1 MAGAEEMKHWWS
13 ALSLKNKLQIPIQ
26 LILLLIMV
34 VVQRWAFEQFEGRML
49 EEAEQKAMVSA
60 DGVINGLNMLMLNG
74 IISQADQRQLLI
86 KKMGSSTNV
95 EELRVIRAKQ
105 VQDQFGPG
113 LPEEQAKDDMDREAI
128 QSARP
133 QFKSL
138 TEGNKHTLRAVVPF
152 VASADFRGTNCLMC
166 HQVKAGSVNGAA
178 SITLNMDAEHDAMQ
192 KAGLLLWAGQL
203 LIQLVLFFVIGW
215 IINHVIQPTRELQRT
230 MLAMQTDG
238 DLSKRV
244 SVRSSD
250 EIGQTAEAFNALVSS
265 FQSIVSQVH
274 GYADQ
279 VSSASSSLANNAEQ
293 IAQSSQQQSD
303 AAANTAGAVDQMSAS
318 ISSVADSANTVY
330 QQSQDSLQRAVHGQK
345 NLQEMI
351 GEISQVENAVQQM
364 ASSVD
369 AFVKSTQ
376 TITNMTQ
383 QVRDIAEQTNL
394 LALNAAI
401 EAARAGEQGRG
412 FAVVAD
418 EVRKLAEKSAQSAS
432 QIDVVT
438 QTLAEQSEHVE
449 KCIQSGIQSLQSSQ
463 SHMQSVSSVLAQSN
477 DSVES
482 VNRGVD
488 GITASVNEQKRASQE
503 IAHNVENI
511 ASMAESNNASIM
523 RTVQAAKEMEQL
535 ADNLKRSVGHFK
547 L

>member
-1 MAGAEEMKHWWS
+1 MKHWWS
-13 ALSLKNKLQIPIQ
+13 SLSVKNKLQIPIQ
-26 LILLLIMV
+26 IILLLIMV
-34 VVQRWAFEQFEGRML
+34 VVQRWAFDQFEGRVQD
-49 EEAEQKAMVSA
+49 EAKQKATVSA
-60 DGVINGLNMLMLNG
+60 DGVINGLNMLMING

-128 QSARP
+128 QSAKP
-133 QFKSL
+133 QFKMQE
-138 TEGNKHTLRAVVPF
+138 EGGKHSLRAVIPF
-152 VASADFRGTNCLMC
+152 VVSTNFRGTNCLMC

-178 SITLNMDAEHDAMQ
+178 SIILNMDEDYGVMQ
-192 KAGLLLWAGQL
+192 KASVLLWTGQL
-203 LIQLVLFFVIGW
+203 LIQVVLFFVIGW
-215 IINHVIQPTRELQRT
+215 IITHVTQPSKELQRA

-244 SVRSSD
+244 PVRSSD
-250 EIGQTAEAFNALVSS
+250 EIGQTAEAFNALVKS
-265 FQSIVSQVH
+265 FQDIVSQVH
-274 GYADQ
+274 SYAGQ
-279 VSSASSSLANNAEQ
+279 VASSSSSLTNNAEE

-303 AAANTAGAVDQMSAS
+303 AAANTASAVDEMSAS
-318 ISSVADSANTVY
+318 IASVADSANSVA
-330 QQSQDSLQRAVHGQK
+330 QQSQDSLRRAVHGQQS
-345 NLQEMI
+345 LQEMI
-351 GEISQVENAVQQM
+351 GEIRHVENAVQQM

-376 TITNMTQ
+376 TITSMTQ

-438 QTLAEQSEHVE
+438 KTLADQSEQVE
-449 KCIQSGIQSLQSSQ
+449 KSIQSGIHSLQSSQ
-463 SHMQSVSSVLAQSN
+463 QLMQSVSTVLAESN
-477 DSVES
+477 ES
-482 VNRGVD
+482 VGNVSRGVE
-488 GITASVNEQKRASQE
+488 GITSSVNEQKQASQE

-511 ASMAESNNASIM
+511 AAMADNNNTAVM
-523 RTVQAAKEMEQL
+523 RTVQAAKDMEQL

>member
-1 MAGAEEMKHWWS
+1 MKNWWS

-26 LILLLIMV
+26 IILLLIMV
-34 VVQRWAFEQFEGRML
+34 VVQRWAFDQFEGRVL

-60 DGVINGLNMLMLNG
+60 DGVINGLNMLMING
-74 IISQADQRQLLI
+74 IISQTDQRQLLI
-86 KKMGSSTNV
+86 KKMGSSTHV

-105 VQDQFGPG
+105 VSDQFGPG
-113 LPEEQAKDDMDREAI
+113 LPEEQARDDMDREAL
-128 QSARP
+128 QSAKP

-138 TEGNKHTLRAVVPF
+138 NEGGKHSLRAVIPF
-152 VASADFRGTNCLMC
+152 VVSKNFRGTNCLQC
-166 HQVKAGSVNGAA
+166 HQVQEGSVNGAA
-178 SITLNMDAEHDAMQ
+178 SITLDMADEYAVMQ
-192 KAGLLLWAGQL
+192 KASMLLWVGQL
-203 LIQLVLFFVIGW
+203 LIQVILFFVIGW
-215 IINHVIQPTRELQRT
+215 IINHVILPSKQLQRS

-244 SVRSSD
+244 PVHSTD
-250 EIGQTAEAFNALVSS
+250 EIGQTAEAFNALVKS
-265 FQSIVSQVH
+265 FQGIVSQVH
-274 GYADQ
+274 AYANQ
-279 VSSASSSLANNAEQ
+279 VSSSASSLTNNAEQ

-303 AAANTAGAVDQMSAS
+303 AAANTASAVDEMSAS
-318 ISSVADSANTVY
+318 ISSVADSANEVS
-330 QQSQDSLQRAVHGQK
+330 QLSQDSLQRAVHGQQS
-345 NLQEMI
+345 LQEMI
-351 GEISQVENAVQQM
+351 GEIGHVENAVQQM
-364 ASSVD
+364 ASSVE
-369 AFVKSTQ
+369 AFVKNTQ
-376 TITNMTQ
+376 TITSMTQ

-438 QTLAEQSEHVE
+438 KTLADQSEQVE
-449 KCIQSGIQSLQSSQ
+449 KSIQRGIQSLQSSQ
-463 SHMQSVSSVLAQSN
+463 SHMQSVAAVLAQSN
-477 DSVES
+477 ESVGN

-488 GITASVNEQKRASQE
+488 GITASVNEQKQASQE

-511 ASMAESNNASIM
+511 AAMAESNNASIM
-523 RTVQAAKEMEQL
+523 RTVQAAKDMEQL
-535 ADNLKRSVGHFK
+535 ADNLKQSVGHFK

>member
-1 MAGAEEMKHWWS
+1 MKNWWG

-34 VVQRWAFEQFEGRML
+34 FAQRWAFDQFEARVL
-49 EEAEQKAMVSA
+49 EEAKQKARVSA
-60 DGVINGLNMLMLNG
+60 DGVINGLNMLMING

-86 KKMGSSTNV
+86 KKMGSSENV

-113 LPEEQAKDDMDREAI
+113 LPEEQARDDMDREAI
-128 QSARP
+128 QSATA
-133 QFKSL
+133 QFKSSA
-138 TEGNKHTLRAVVPF
+138 EGGKHTLRAVVPF
-152 VASADFRGTNCLMC
+152 IVSTNFRGTNCLMC

-178 SITLNMDAEHDAMQ
+178 SITLNMEAEYAVMQ
-192 KAGLLLWAGQL
+192 RASILLWVGQL
-203 LIQLVLFFVIGW
+203 LIQIVLFFVIGW
-215 IINHVIQPTRELQRT
+215 IIGHVIQPSRELQRT
-230 MLAMQTDG
+230 MLAMQADS

-244 SVRSSD
+244 PVRSAD
-250 EIGQTAEAFNALVSS
+250 EIGQTARAFNELVGS
-265 FQSIVSQVH
+265 FQGLVGQVH
-274 GYADQ
+274 GYSGQ
-279 VSSASSSLANNAEQ
+279 VASAASSLARDADG

-303 AAANTAGAVDQMSAS
+303 AAANAAGTVEGMSAS
-318 ISSVADSANTVY
+318 IATVAESTNAVSRL
-330 QQSQDSLQRAVHGQK
+330 SQDSLERAVRGQQSL
-345 NLQEMI
+345 NEMM
-351 GEISQVENAVQQM
+351 GEIGQVENAVKQM
-364 ASSVD
+364 ANSVE

-376 TITNMTQ
+376 TITSMTQ

-438 QTLAEQSEHVE
+438 KTLSVQSEQVE
-449 KCIQSGIQSLQSSQ
+449 RSIQQGLQSLQSSQ
-463 SHMQSVSSVLAQSN
+463 NHMQNVSSVLAQSN
-477 DSVES
+477 ES
-482 VNRGVD
+482 VGSVSQGVD
-488 GITASVNEQKRASQE
+488 GITASVNELKQASHD
-503 IAHNVENI
+503 IAYNVENI
-511 ASMAESNNASIM
+511 ASMAENNNVSIM
-523 RTVQAAKEMEQL
+523 HTVQAVREMEQL
-535 ADNLKRSVGHFK
+535 ADNLKQSVGHFK

>member
-1 MAGAEEMKHWWS
+1 MNNWWS

-26 LILLLIMV
+26 IILLLIMV
-34 VVQRWAFEQFEGRML
+34 IVQRWALNQFEGRVQ
-49 EEAEQKAMVSA
+49 EAAEQRAMVSA
-60 DGVINGLNMLMLNG
+60 DGVINGLNMLMING
-74 IISQADQRQLLI
+74 IISQEDQRQLLI

-128 QSARP
+128 QSAKP
-133 QFKSL
+133 QFK
-138 TEGNKHTLRAVVPF
+138 TQEEGNKHTLRAVVPF
-152 VASADFRGTNCLMC
+152 VVSTNFRGTNCLMC
-166 HQVKAGSVNGAA
+166 HQVKEGSVNGAA
-178 SITLNMDAEHDAMQ
+178 SITLNMDSEYAVME
-192 KAGLLLWAGQL
+192 KASMLLWVGQL
-203 LIQLVLFFVIGW
+203 LIQAVLFFLIGW
-215 IINHVIQPTRELQRT
+215 IINQVIQPTKELQRT

-238 DLSKRV
+238 DLSKRIAV
-244 SVRSSD
+244 HSSD
-250 EIGQTAEAFNALVSS
+250 EIGQTADAFNALVKS

-274 GYADQ
+274 GYAGQ
-279 VSSASSSLANNAEQ
+279 VATSASSLTNNAEQ

-303 AAANTAGAVDQMSAS
+303 AAANTASAVDEMSAS
-318 ISSVADSANTVY
+318 ISSVADSANTVS
-330 QQSQDSLQRAVHGQK
+330 QQSQDSLQRAVHGQQS
-345 NLQEMI
+345 LQEMI
-351 GEISQVENAVQQM
+351 SEIGHVQNAVQQM

-376 TITNMTQ
+376 TITSMTQ

-438 QTLAEQSEHVE
+438 KTLADQSEQVE
-449 KCIQSGIQSLQSSQ
+449 KSIQRGILSLQSSQ
-463 SHMQSVSSVLAQSN
+463 SHMQSVASVLAQAN
-477 DSVES
+477 ESVEG

-511 ASMAESNNASIM
+511 AAMAESNNVSIM
-523 RTVQAAKEMEQL
+523 RTVQEAKDMERL
-535 ADNLKRSVGHFK
+535 ADNLKQSVGHFK